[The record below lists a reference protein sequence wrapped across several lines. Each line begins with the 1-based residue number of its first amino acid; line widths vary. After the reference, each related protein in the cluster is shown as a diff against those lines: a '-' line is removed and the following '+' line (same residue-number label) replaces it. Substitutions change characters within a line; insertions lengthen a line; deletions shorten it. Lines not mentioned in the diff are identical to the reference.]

1 MFLFCQ
7 RKQPWTD
14 KLFSALRKFRKVA
27 LGNLS
32 AYIGLS
38 SWNFFKNIILPSS
51 ASSKSA
57 LILIKCLKAKS

>member
-14 KLFSALRKFRKVA
+14 KLFSALRKLRKVA

-32 AYIGLS
+32 VYVGLT
-38 SWNFFKNIILPSS
+38 SWNYFKKIILPSS

-57 LILIKCLKAKS
+57 LILIKCLKVKS